1 MKNIQILVSSE
12 IDKNNISNVQTNGNN
27 TISNE
32 TDSIGNKNT
41 SNNTVNTNS
50 TSNYSISDNL
60 GNFQDNQVQDT
71 SSQAITNVDDY
82 FSKSKLERDTM
93 YSQTI
98 ETYQNILNNDNV
110 PDSQK
115 NIATEQ
121 ITKINEVKNSIM
133 ICENLIQT
141 KGFKDCV
148 IFVNGDSVSIVI
160 QSDKL
165 EVEDIAQI
173 QNIVAREMKASIENI
188 HISNK

>member
-1 MKNIQILVSSE
+1 MIMFQIL
-12 IDKNNISNVQTNGNN
+12 KKT
-27 TISNE
+27 
-32 TDSIGNKNT
+32 
-41 SNNTVNTNS
+41 
-50 TSNYSISDNL
+50 
-60 GNFQDNQVQDT
+60 
-71 SSQAITNVDDY
+71 
-82 FSKSKLERDTM
+82 
-93 YSQTI
+93 
-98 ETYQNILNNDNV
+98 
-110 PDSQK
+110 
-115 NIATEQ
+115 
-121 ITKINEVKNSIM
+121 KNSIM